1 MSIVGIG
8 SDIVATARIRRLAA
22 DPHTR
27 FARRVLC
34 ETERSQGLGQADFA
48 AFVAR
53 RFAAKEA
60 AAKALGT
67 GIAAGIGF
75 HDLVVSNDE
84 RGAPSLTLTGRAA
97 ERADALGVQRCHL
110 TISDERD
117 YAVAFVVLES

>member
-8 SDIVATARIRRLAA
+8 SDIVAIARIRRLAA
-22 DPHTR
+22 DPDSR

-34 ETERSQGLGQADFA
+34 EAERSHGRRQADFA

-60 AAKALGT
+60 GAKALGT

-75 HDLVVSNDE
+75 HDLMVSNDG
-84 RGAPSLTLTGRAA
+84 RGAPSLALTGRAA
-97 ERADALGVQRCHL
+97 ERADALGVHRCHL
-110 TISDERD
+110 TISDERE
-117 YAVAFVVLES
+117 YAVAFVVLEG